1 MQKKLFDNLDFAAEA
16 QYVNLKNQKNQLFN
30 YVSGSISGLEVGR
43 PTSISVEG
51 HFQKVFFVGFE
62 PETSS
67 FLC

>member
-1 MQKKLFDNLDFAAEA
+1 MLAVRGNPRDPLCTAGLFETLELCACT
-16 QYVNLKNQKNQLFN
+16 
-30 YVSGSISGLEVGR
+30 GLEVGR

-62 PETSS
+62 PATSS